1 MLFPTPE
8 FIFLFLPAVVFLHF
22 TLARWNSGAAIIGT
36 TVSSLF
42 FYAWWNPPFVLIP
55 VLSIIANFC
64 LARWIQRT
72 EAYRSRGLV
81 IFGVAANLLV
91 LCYFKYADFLV
102 SIVDGHT
109 PRPPDV
115 PLALSFTTFVQIA
128 FLVYVHQRRNRF
140 EFDRYALFVAFF
152 PHLIAGPI
160 LRWGSFGQQI
170 GDPERYH
177 VDWSNF
183 ALGLTIFTFGLAK
196 KVIVAAPLSPH
207 VGLLFWAAS

>member
-55 VLSIIANFC
+55 VLSLIANFW
-64 LARWIQRT
+64 LARWIQRA
-72 EAYRSRGLV
+72 EADRSRGLV

-102 SIVDGHT
+102 SIV
-109 PRPPDV
+109 
-115 PLALSFTTFVQIA
+115 
-128 FLVYVHQRRNRF
+128 
-140 EFDRYALFVAFF
+140 
-152 PHLIAGPI
+152 
-160 LRWGSFGQQI
+160 
-170 GDPERYH
+170 
-177 VDWSNF
+177 
-183 ALGLTIFTFGLAK
+183 
-196 KVIVAAPLSPH
+196 
-207 VGLLFWAAS
+207 